1 MQKSIATFATKK
13 HIYRAHSIIYCEAEA
28 KIRQHLVQE
37 NLGEWIPEG
46 LHDILPDYREVRGA
60 GRTAIYMF
68 PSLYNKLYPTLY
80 LEQLLC
86 ASNVMDCLGKRRL

>member
-37 NLGEWIPEG
+37 NLGE
-46 LHDILPDYREVRGA
+46 
-60 GRTAIYMF
+60 
-68 PSLYNKLYPTLY
+68 
-80 LEQLLC
+80 
-86 ASNVMDCLGKRRL
+86 